1 MPASEILAS
10 NTMTASA
17 KREIPAGGI
26 EQQKQS
32 SRGDQSSGKGRSSMY
47 RSAAKKNQ
55 ESDAKRQER
64 PQDGDK
70 VHFIAAT
77 VGQNFL
83 HEPGRQND
91 EKQSKENDANSG
103 KQAGEKFE
111 DGRSLALLKHWG

>member
-1 MPASEILAS
+1 
-10 NTMTASA
+10 MTASA

-32 SRGDQSSGKGRSSMY
+32 SRGDESSGKGRSSMY

-70 VHFIAAT
+70 VPLIAA
-77 VGQNFL
+77 VRQKPL
-83 HEPGRQND
+83 EGRARQKG

-103 KQAGEKFE
+103 EQTGEKFE
-111 DGRSLALLKHWG
+111 HGGPLALLKHWG